1 MLVRLWLFNFGGR
14 MVLPLRPESEVTSEQ
29 ESKAKDG
36 DLFSAE
42 RSATGGRS
50 RQFEY
55 LVKEGS
61 VGRP

>member
-42 RSATGGRS
+42 RS
-50 RQFEY
+50 QFK
-55 LVKEGS
+55 VKTE
-61 VGRP
+61 

>member
-1 MLVRLWLFNFGGR
+1 MSSAKIGIATDLMLVRLWLFNFGGR

-42 RSATGGRS
+42 RS
-50 RQFEY
+50 Q
-55 LVKEGS
+55 LKVKTE
-61 VGRP
+61 

>member
-1 MLVRLWLFNFGGR
+1 MLRFLVTTDLMLVRLWLFNFGGR

-42 RSATGGRS
+42 RS
-50 RQFEY
+50 QFK
-55 LVKEGS
+55 VKTE
-61 VGRP
+61 